1 MSNDEVSKTTA
12 GEITSHEVKPSLSL
26 SPEYQG
32 MIDHINTVLPAVKR
46 DTENFYKSD
55 TQFKN
60 VTLDVTDV
68 TPLSSLRHVLAVIEK
83 TKLAVEEGSFG
94 LRKKQIELKK
104 KQKEL
109 EESTNELDTEL
120 LEVEILEMTV
130 QQANGENYIRGAIRK
145 LSFFTTQYQAMMER
159 LGIVE
164 LTEEEIERNES
175 KHHIMTALKQA
186 LTSARTRNGVIDEG
200 NQIYLFDLGINGA
213 VAQQEIYNYLN
224 MEKEIFEKGL
234 EPSHELTVRW
244 LEACAEKF
252 AGSGERYAESRG
264 FITLDTKSLV
274 KQLPTNNN
282 SKV

>member
-1 MSNDEVSKTTA
+1 MSSDELSK
-12 GEITSHEVKPSLSL
+12 ITPDELALHDVNPSLSL

-32 MIDHINTVLPAVKR
+32 MIEHINSALPAIKR

-68 TPLSSLRHVLAVIEK
+68 TPLSSLRHILAVIEK
-83 TKLAVEEGSFG
+83 TRLAIEEGSFA
-94 LRKKQIELKK
+94 LKKKQIELKK
-104 KQKEL
+104 KKKEL
-109 EESTNELDTEL
+109 DECTDELDNEL

-130 QQANGENYIRGAIRK
+130 QQVNGENYIRGAIRK
-145 LSFFTTQYQAMMER
+145 LSFFTTQYQAMVEK
-159 LGIVE
+159 LGILE

-224 MEKEIFEKGL
+224 MEKEIFDRGL
-234 EPSHELTVRW
+234 EPSHELTVMW

-252 AGSGERYAESRG
+252 AGSGEKFAESRG
-264 FITLDTKSLV
+264 FVTLDKKSLI
-274 KQLPTNNN
+274 KEITTTDTLEA
-282 SKV
+282 